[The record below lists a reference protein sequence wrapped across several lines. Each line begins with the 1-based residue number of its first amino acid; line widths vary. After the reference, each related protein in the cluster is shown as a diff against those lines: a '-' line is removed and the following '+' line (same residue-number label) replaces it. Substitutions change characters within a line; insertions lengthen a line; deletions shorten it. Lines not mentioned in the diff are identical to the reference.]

1 MAYLV
6 LFDDHLDTEELRK
19 EYRPAHV
26 EHLKTKLDK
35 IISGGPMF
43 NEAGQACGGAI
54 VLDVD
59 DKAEADAFA
68 ANDPYTAM
76 GVHKSHT
83 VTEYRPSFFDG
94 RLLG

>member
-1 MAYLV
+1 MAFLV
-6 LFDDHLDTEELRK
+6 LFDDHLDTEDLR
-19 EYRPAHV
+19 EQHRPAHV
-26 EHLKTKLDK
+26 EHLKTRLDK

-59 DKAEADAFA
+59 DRAEAEAFA
-68 ANDPYTAM
+68 TEDPYTKV

-94 RLLG
+94 QVLR